1 MNALT
6 AITSRPPGGAKVPR
20 DASEAQ
26 DRLLSGACERVEQPV
41 ETMSRSGA
49 MAATP
54 CRPATNPWP
63 ALQRLGLVGAAHGT
77 KGPLG
82 HALDSAIRQGLL
94 DSVTRLGQNGVT
106 FELERTWRIPLVMSK
121 YVALDAPQ
129 VVARLEDHGCEKL
142 AFTHGAEVHVSL
154 ADLDE
159 IRAVDGVY
167 GQGGDALGPDDRAA
181 CAAVADLVGA
191 GYEVTPGTW
200 SRNIGGTPFQ
210 NWKMV
215 QRFPLD
221 IGTRRR
227 LSERAADLDDLLTL
241 GYLKT
246 GIDRGVKNLQ
256 AAQRLRGL
264 EEKGIAVL
272 STGTTLDLVK
282 SLSSPCATAEWMR
295 FQRVNSD
302 LTLRL
307 DRATLGNPTAAVA
320 QLDEAERLW
329 RKYVEPLAGKK
340 SIGWIEVN
348 DFLNQPCQR
357 FSKDARGKT
366 LEWVMR
372 AEQTVSPLETWQYI
386 DTATRLEALSKDAA
400 ELAMRGRQYALAGCL
415 MGARAARIMLDLV
428 DSPDT
433 SPTGG

>member
-1 MNALT
+1 MNMLT
-6 AITSRPPGGAKVPR
+6 AITSRTAGGAKAPR
-20 DASEAQ
+20 DASEPQ
-26 DRLLSGACERVEQPV
+26 DRLISGACDRVEQPV
-41 ETMSRSGA
+41 EMMSRSGEI
-49 MAATP
+49 AATP
-54 CRPATNPWP
+54 SSAATNPWP
-63 ALQRLGLVGAAHGT
+63 SLQRLGLVGAAYAT

-142 AFTHGAEVHVSL
+142 AFTHGSEVHVSL

-159 IRAVDGVY
+159 MRGVDGVY
-167 GQGGDALGPDDRAA
+167 GLGGDALGPDDRAA
-181 CAAVADLVGA
+181 CAAVADLVSA

-221 IGTRRR
+221 IVTRGKLR
-227 LSERAADLDDLLTL
+227 ERAADVDDLLTL
-241 GYLKT
+241 GYLKS

-256 AAQRLRGL
+256 AAQWLRGF
-264 EEKGIAVL
+264 EQEGIAVMGM
-272 STGTTLDLVK
+272 GTTLDLVK
-282 SLSSPCATAEWMR
+282 HLSSRCATAEVV
-295 FQRVNSD
+295 RVRRGSSD
-302 LTLRL
+302 LSLPL

-340 SIGWIEVN
+340 SILWIEVN

-357 FSKDARGKT
+357 FSKDVRGKT

-372 AEQTVSPLETWQYI
+372 AEQTVSPVETSRYI
-386 DTATRLEALSKDAA
+386 DTAARLEALSKDAA

-428 DSPDT
+428 DSGDA
-433 SPTGG
+433 SPTG